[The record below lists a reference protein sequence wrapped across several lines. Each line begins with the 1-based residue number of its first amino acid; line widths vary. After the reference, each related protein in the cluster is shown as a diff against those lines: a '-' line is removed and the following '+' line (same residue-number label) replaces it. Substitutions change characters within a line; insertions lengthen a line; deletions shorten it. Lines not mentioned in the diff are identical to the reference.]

1 MSQRISFASQK
12 MLSFPKT
19 WFCLLFPGDVLFL
32 FLQPILCLPKDC
44 VFVFLEALLSWVHCL
59 STKKNR
65 ALSISCLV
73 YRMSLKCLSLDGL
86 FLKFQGLAHSLE
98 VIPSLL
104 LHSMMNSDGRKG
116 GGERQRMKRKQ
127 LEEDRLKQTSA
138 LANYMALKTPPI

>member
-1 MSQRISFASQK
+1 M
-12 MLSFPKT
+12 
-19 WFCLLFPGDVLFL
+19 
-32 FLQPILCLPKDC
+32 
-44 VFVFLEALLSWVHCL
+44 HCL

-98 VIPSLL
+98 FIPSLL
-104 LHSMMNSDGRKG
+104 LHSMEDGRRKEYKG

-138 LANYMALKTPPI
+138 LANYMALRTPHLDTTPIK